1 MRTPRGGAGAFGRSA
16 EQSLADAPALPVV
29 TNAAL
34 QRGKRCKTHV
44 LRITLQRYLTVSAID
59 ARARLP
65 SAATA

>member
-1 MRTPRGGAGAFGRSA
+1 MRPAQVSGAAGQSA
-16 EQSLADAPALPVV
+16 ERSLADAPVLPVV

-44 LRITLQRYLTVSAID
+44 PRITLERYLTVSAMD